1 MSTSYLKIL
10 YSIKRND
17 ENKAKL
23 EIKLNQSFG
32 TCLSQS

>member
-23 EIKLNQSFG
+23 EIKLNE
-32 TCLSQS
+32 LLK